1 MGTDWIVVTFY
12 FICTTTGLYWVY
24 RCVKNWATGR
34 YISIDKIGEYDNEA
48 DAREAV
54 IRGIEQEPTEDGKLI
69 TGEF

>member
-1 MGTDWIVVTFY
+1 
-12 FICTTTGLYWVY
+12 
-24 RCVKNWATGR
+24 VKNWATGR